1 MALAVTINFTIA
13 DAKGKSAVTKV
24 RVPTGFSL
32 ADYAQFAIAMGNLI
46 AAVSDGVITDIS
58 VGVPLS
64 LSGATIR
71 AVANTTADV
80 AKKALLTAV
89 SAIAGL
95 FTRFNIPTYNE
106 SHTVTGS
113 DEIDTSNP
121 DVSALIAI
129 YEAGVGGV
137 NPIDSRSND
146 VADVQTARET
156 FRKFN

>member
-1 MALAVTINFTIA
+1 MALAVTVNFTIT

-32 ADYAQFAIAMGNLI
+32 ADYSQFAIAMGNLI

-58 VGVPLS
+58 VGIPLS

-71 AVANTTADV
+71 AVANTTADI
-80 AKKALLTAV
+80 AKKALLNAA

-95 FTRFNIPTYNE
+95 FTRYNIPTYNE
-106 SHTVTGS
+106 AKTVDGS
-113 DEIDTSNP
+113 DEIDTSDP
-121 DVSALIAI
+121 DVSALIAV
-129 YEAGVGGV
+129 YESGAGGTAPV
-137 NPIDSRSND
+137 DAREND
-146 VADVQTARET
+146 ISDITTAREI